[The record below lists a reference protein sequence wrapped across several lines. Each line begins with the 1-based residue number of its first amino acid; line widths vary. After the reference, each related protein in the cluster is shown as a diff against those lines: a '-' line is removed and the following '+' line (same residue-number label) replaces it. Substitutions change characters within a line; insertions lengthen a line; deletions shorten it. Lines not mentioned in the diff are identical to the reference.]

1 MKPHD
6 RFLHRE
12 RGGSPLRQGFTL
24 IELLVVIAII
34 AILAGMLLPALAK
47 AKAKAKS
54 SHCMSNT
61 RQMAQAGQIYTV
73 DIDDKLM
80 FSWMSPTDFG
90 ATGPY
95 DTRHYGVV
103 NGQSILSKMLAGPK
117 SYACPGY
124 APDKAMEG
132 GGSYWTPGYSPS
144 AMPISTQPRVMASTH
159 GFDWYQLSHYR
170 LNPYLGYQ
178 GMGQGVEGGGV
189 PAGLGGK
196 FQAPLGA
203 VAMTG
208 GWLNSFRLGNVV
220 RPADRVFSHDA
231 RLAEVPTMPTPG
243 NANAAWTNAQ
253 MDNDRANEL
262 NYSSVQR
269 APNIGLQ
276 HANRTL
282 MSFMDG
288 HTESIPKTS
297 PITYGG
303 LDDAYWALG
312 Q

>member
-1 MKPHD
+1 MKSPD
-6 RFLHRE
+6 RSSQREGGGGSLHR
-12 RGGSPLRQGFTL
+12 GFTL

-34 AILAGMLLPALAK
+34 AILAGLLLPALAK

-54 SHCMSNT
+54 AHCLSNS
-61 RQMAQAGQIYTV
+61 RQLAQAGQIYTV
-73 DIDDKLM
+73 DTDDKLM

-117 SYACPGY
+117 SYACPAY
-124 APDKAMEG
+124 APDMATEA

-144 AMPISTQPRVMASTH
+144 AVPISTQPRVMASTH

-178 GMGQGVEGGGV
+178 GMGHGVEGGGV

-196 FQAPLGA
+196 FAAPPGA
-203 VAMTG
+203 VAMAG
-208 GWLNSFRLGNVV
+208 GWLNSYRLVNVV

-231 RLAEVPTMPTPG
+231 RLAEVPTAPTPG
-243 NANAAWTNAQ
+243 HANAYWTNALG
-253 MDNDRANEL
+253 DNDRANEL
-262 NYSSVQR
+262 NYTTVQR
-269 APNIGLQ
+269 APNIGLR

-288 HTESIPKTS
+288 HTESVPKTS

-312 Q
+312 K